1 MGHSLKPFNR
11 RIRGRQRM
19 KITMAKGRV
28 NRPKVSRN
36 NHRNR
41 MKGKEGSN
49 SLKGLRKLQL
59 VLPPLLEFLDK

>member
-1 MGHSLKPFNR
+1 
-11 RIRGRQRM
+11 M

>member
-1 MGHSLKPFNR
+1 MSTMEHSPKPFNR

-19 KITMAKGRV
+19 KVTMAKGRV
-28 NRPKVSRN
+28 NRPKVNRN
-36 NHRNR
+36 K